1 MTAAVIALAICL
13 AGSTAAALLAIRWGM
28 KAKDEAGMAG
38 DHMRAAGKLDEERVA
53 QAVAERDEWKRKA
66 DVAMQTAAALKTR
79 LAIAEDQRNRAQAEE
94 RHRVVESIKA
104 AGATGTAE
112 FVHGLLSRG
121 PKLP

>member
-1 MTAAVIALAICL
+1 VTAALVVLALSL
-13 AGSTAAALLAIRWGM
+13 VGAAVTGLLAVRWGM
-28 KAKDEAGMAG
+28 KAKDEAGMAA
-38 DHMRAAGKLDEERVA
+38 DMMRASSRADEERIA
-53 QAVAERDEWKRKA
+53 QLVTERDEWKRKA
-66 DVAMQTAAALKTR
+66 DVAIQTAAALKTR

-104 AGATGTAE
+104 AGAVGTAE